1 MLKILIADDHEIIRK
16 GLKTILADASDIIIV
31 DEASN
36 GQEALNKIKKNN
48 YNMVVLDISMPGKGG
63 LDVLKQIKSENLN
76 LPVLVLSMHSEEQYA
91 RRVLKAGASGY
102 MTKSTATEELLNAI
116 YKVARGGK
124 YISSTLAEEL
134 ALNIETDSTI
144 PLHAKLS
151 DREYQVMIRIAAG
164 KTIKE
169 IAGELCLSPKTI
181 TTYRTRI
188 LEKMK
193 MKNNSRLIFYAI
205 ENNLE

>member
-1 MLKILIADDHEIIRK
+1 MLKILIADDHEIVRK
-16 GLKTILADASDIIIV
+16 GLKTMLADASDKIIV

-36 GQEALNKIKKNN
+36 GQEALNKINKNN

-91 RRVLKAGASGY
+91 RRVLRAGASGY

-134 ALNIETDSTI
+134 ALNIETDSTK

-181 TTYRTRI
+181 TTYRTRV

-193 MKNNSRLIFYAI
+193 LKNNSQIIFYAI

>member
-1 MLKILIADDHEIIRK
+1 MLKILIADDHEIVRK
-16 GLKTILADASDIIIV
+16 GLKTMLADASDKIMV
-31 DEASN
+31 DEAGN

-91 RRVLKAGASGY
+91 RRVLRAGASGY
-102 MTKSTATEELLNAI
+102 MTKSTATEELINAI

-124 YISSTLAEEL
+124 YISSTLAEQL
-134 ALNIETDSTI
+134 AFNIETDSTK

-151 DREYQVMIRIAAG
+151 DREYQVMIRIASG

-169 IAGELCLSPKTI
+169 IAGELCLSQKTI
-181 TTYRTRI
+181 TTYRTRV

-193 MKNNSRLIFYAI
+193 LKNNFQLISYTI
-205 ENNLE
+205 ENNLK

>member
-134 ALNIETDSTI
+134 ALNIETDSTK

>member
-16 GLKTILADASDIIIV
+16 GLKTILADAADKIIV
-31 DEASN
+31 DEANN
-36 GQEALNKIKKNN
+36 GQEALNKINKNN
-48 YNMVVLDISMPGKGG
+48 YNMVILDISMPGKGG

-91 RRVLKAGASGY
+91 RRVLRAGASGY
-102 MTKSTATEELLNAI
+102 LTKSTATEELINAI

-134 ALNIETDSTI
+134 ALNIEIDSTK

-169 IAGELCLSPKTI
+169 IAGELYLSPKTI
-181 TTYRTRI
+181 TTYRTRV

-193 MKNNSRLIFYAI
+193 LKNNSQLIFYAI

>member
-1 MLKILIADDHEIIRK
+1 MLKILIADDHEIVRK
-16 GLKTILADASDIIIV
+16 GLKTILVDAADKIIV

-36 GQEALNKIKKNN
+36 GQEALNKINKNN

-91 RRVLKAGASGY
+91 RRVLRAGASGY

-134 ALNIETDSTI
+134 ALNIETDSTK

-181 TTYRTRI
+181 TTYRTRV

-193 MKNNSRLIFYAI
+193 LKNNSQLIFYAI

>member
-1 MLKILIADDHEIIRK
+1 MLRILIADDHEIIRK
-16 GLKTILADASDIIIV
+16 GLKTILVDAADKIIV

-48 YNMVVLDISMPGKGG
+48 YDMVVLDISMPGKGG
-63 LDVLKQIKSENLN
+63 LDVLKQIKSEKLN

-91 RRVLKAGASGY
+91 RRVLRAGASGY
-102 MTKSTATEELLNAI
+102 MTKSTATKELINAI

-134 ALNIETDSTI
+134 AFNIETDSTK

-181 TTYRTRI
+181 TTYKTRI

-193 MKNNSRLIFYAI
+193 LKNNSQLIFYAI